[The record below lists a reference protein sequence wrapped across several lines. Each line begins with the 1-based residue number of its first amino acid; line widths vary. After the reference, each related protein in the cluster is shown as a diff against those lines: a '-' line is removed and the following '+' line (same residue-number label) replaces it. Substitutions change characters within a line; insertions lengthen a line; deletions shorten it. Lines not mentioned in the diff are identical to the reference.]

1 MRVKA
6 SRYGVA
12 VALALAALLASGV
25 AQAAILADVVWVI
38 DTSGSMG
45 GDIAEVKAR
54 ILEFDTVMISNG
66 IDARYAA
73 VRFGGPASLIQDVTD
88 FATFTAAGSPF
99 SLLGATGGG
108 TEDGSAAIQVALG
121 ATFRASTVRNI
132 ILVTDENDDVFSNRA
147 ALAAD
152 LLATGPDELI
162 NVIRNPGDDDLGYYA
177 ALALANGGLAFD
189 ILAFRADPAAFFT
202 NFTTT
207 KVAEIIEEGGGGTVP
222 GPATLILMGLGLS
235 VLGLMRRR
243 P

>member
-1 MRVKA
+1 MRVRA
-6 SRYGVA
+6 SRFAVSVA
-12 VALALAALLASGV
+12 VTLAVLLAGGV

-54 ILEFDTVMISNG
+54 ILEFDTVMTSNG

-73 VRFGGPASLIQDVTD
+73 VRFGGAASLIQDITD
-88 FATFTAAGSPF
+88 FATFTAPGSPF

-121 ATFRASTVRNI
+121 ASFRATTVRNI
-132 ILVTDENDDVFSNRA
+132 ILITDENDDVAGNRP

-152 LLATGPDELI
+152 LAATAANELI

-177 ALALANGGLAFD
+177 ALALANGGLAFN
-189 ILAFRADPAAFFT
+189 ILDFRSDPGPFFT

-207 KVAEIIEEGGGGTVP
+207 KVAEIIEEGGGSVP
-222 GPATLILMGLGLS
+222 GPAAVILMGLGLL
-235 VLGLMRRR
+235 VLGIMRRR
-243 P
+243 A